1 VNFKKFAASFT
12 LLLITA
18 CGTSGNN
25 QRTTTLN
32 TLGTDNTNS
41 TLMNNPLSGASATL
55 NLFGNSN
62 GSTSVNSSGS
72 TYDAAPS
79 QVVNSLPPQTAA
91 TSSCLSNA
99 VSAQWA
105 CLGNQPGAAEV
116 TADTVVSMGAS
127 TLRMMND
134 CSGSVRKQVVQQLKT
149 VNPNNPEQLKQVFFL
164 AKQAMAQCY
173 YRINSMQ
180 GAALPWSQNQQ
191 QIMNYNAGNI
201 WTLKNSLGQ

>member
-1 VNFKKFAASFT
+1 MNFKKTAASFT

-25 QRTTTLN
+25 QKATTLN
-32 TLGTDNTNS
+32 TLGIDSTNNTV
-41 TLMNNPLSGASATL
+41 MNNPLSGASATL

-62 GSTSVNSSGS
+62 GNTTVNSSGS

-79 QVVNSLPPQTAA
+79 QVVNNLPQQTAPTA
-91 TSSCLSNA
+91 GCLSNA
-99 VSAQWA
+99 GIGQAS
-105 CLGNQPGAAEV
+105 CLGSQSGSTPV
-116 TADTVVSMGAS
+116 TSETVLAMGAS
-127 TLRMMND
+127 TLQMMND
-134 CSGSVRKQVVQQLKT
+134 CSVSVRQQVVQQLKSI
-149 VNPNNPEQLKQVFFL
+149 NPSNPAQVKQVFFL

-191 QIMNYNAGNI
+191 TINNYNAGNI
-201 WTLKNSLGQ
+201 WTLRNSLGQ